1 MKKMEVI
8 ALVLISV
15 VLGVLGQ
22 LSLKQGMKNIG
33 NFEVKD
39 FLSNKIF
46 ELIAEKFVVIG
57 VVLYVIATLLWLVI
71 LSKAELSFAYPML
84 AIGYILIAIFG
95 KIFFGENVT
104 FVRFLGILLISIG
117 VFLLLK
123 SV

>member
-8 ALVLISV
+8 VLVLISV
-15 VLGVLGQ
+15 LLGVFGQ
-22 LSLKQGMKNIG
+22 LSLKQGMKNVG
-33 NFEVKD
+33 NFEIKD
-39 FLSNKIF
+39 FLSARVF

-71 LSKAELSFAYPML
+71 LSKAELSFVYPML
-84 AIGYILIAIFG
+84 AIGYILIAIFS

-104 FVRFLGILLISIG
+104 FARFLGILLISAG

-123 SV
+123 S

>member
-8 ALVLISV
+8 VLVLISV
-15 VLGVLGQ
+15 ILGVLGQ

-39 FLSNKIF
+39 FLSSRIF
-46 ELIAEKFVVIG
+46 ELVAEKFVVIG
-57 VVLYVIATLLWLVI
+57 IVLYAIATLLWLVV

-84 AIGYILIAIFG
+84 AIGYILIAIFS

-104 FVRFLGILLISIG
+104 FVRFFGILLISMG

-123 SV
+123 S